1 MLHIIGQ
8 NPHEVASKVLIDL
21 YSTGSAMDPELLA
34 EDSAAVLIKRSNGFK
49 NWVTIKDRGFCCT
62 EEYKEF
68 SPYVDPKII
77 EIEKEYWAAELFK
90 NKRVDE
96 IIGYLREC
104 PLSKRAIILLWREGY
119 RDLSSKCSCSTSIF
133 FRRKGNKLEMHSSV
147 RANNASFLLFLDS
160 SFMLAIQEY
169 VASNLN
175 IEVGDYVHFV
185 DSLHLY
191 KNEEK
196 YIESTYNYLKNK

>member
-8 NPHEVASKVLIDL
+8 NPHEVASKALIDL

-34 EDSAAVLIKRSNGFK
+34 EDSATILIKRGNESK
-49 NWVTIKDRGFCCT
+49 NWVSIKNQSFCCT
-62 EEYKEF
+62 EAYKEF

-77 EIEKEYWAAELFK
+77 EIEKEYWAEELFK
-90 NKRVDE
+90 KNRLYEMVE
-96 IIGYLREC
+96 YLKEY
-104 PLSKRAIILLWREGY
+104 PLSKRAIILLWKDDY
-119 RDLSSKCSCSTSIF
+119 RDLSHKCSCSTSIF
-133 FRRKGNKLEMHSSV
+133 FRRKGNKLEMHSNV

-160 SFMLAIQEY
+160 SFMLAVQEY
-169 VASNLN
+169 VASKLN
-175 IEVGDYVHFV
+175 IEVGDYIHFV

-196 YIESTYNYLKNK
+196 YIKSTFDYLKNE